1 MNANVTR
8 DDARIWMV
16 GGFLA
21 LCLGMML
28 ATILFIAWRGAKAFW
43 PKPIEVIIL
52 NQVDGPSE
60 LIVGQRLSQDEQSVR
75 IRTSDPGFGT
85 SRSQAVGMKQW
96 DESVRVRSDW
106 IQRVE
111 TRQSGALFGIPL
123 YITTF
128 DQSGSKDVPVVV
140 RKVIAETARRCRN
153 GKDPDLQSAVGNELE
168 LIADTLADCVSPA
181 VKRERIG
188 SKGDWSQFLRTAKQF
203 RDDAASRRNSLAR
216 ADEQIA
222 DSLSGVS
229 PAFADELLSLAQEQV
244 LTSHSLSAIDEA
256 YEVACSLHSWSE
268 RELAALEIQFSTF
281 QDELEK
287 DLSEQKAQ
295 LQELNKRGM
304 LGVGDTAF
312 SKETQEAYLARV
324 SQRHLLELE
333 LNWAESLL
341 SAQQLEFA
349 GTTRSEALE
358 LPDGAIAR
366 SNAIQ
371 REAELSGEETKL
383 VRSLWGHRSPGQDL
397 AVGADARLSSEP
409 ITDGVQV
416 LRLDSEGESQVAM
429 LFSGNKE
436 VVFPLR
442 IESVPLSDVE
452 AVLAV
457 NRMSV
462 WEITQVYVGRWA
474 EFLTAAPRAAN
485 TAGGIFPAIWG
496 TVVLTLIM
504 TLAVIPLGVV
514 AALYLREYITASPL
528 VSLVRISIHNLAGVP
543 SIVYGVFGVA
553 FFCYT
558 LGAFLDGGPANAGIE
573 VLPTPLW
580 FIGLGGTATCS
591 CVAFF
596 FSLRI
601 GRGQSGTRHWLPK
614 LALLLWTLSL
624 AAFCFLLLKS
634 PYFEGFYRDSLPIP
648 TFGKGG
654 ILWAS
659 LTLAL
664 LTLPIVIV
672 STEEALAMV
681 PDSLR
686 VGSFA
691 CGASKWQTIWNIV
704 LPYARSGILTGGLL
718 AAARA
723 VGQVAPLMLLGALPA
738 VTDLPLDS
746 QFPFLH
752 PSRSFMH
759 LGNQVYSLSQRSS
772 DTEATQ
778 PMVFA
783 SILLLVLVV
792 ACLHLSANLVR
803 ARFRARFAQY

>member
-1 MNANVTR
+1 MNTKVTSMR

-28 ATILFIAWRGAKAFW
+28 ATILFIVWRGANAFW

-52 NQVDGPSE
+52 GQTDDPPK
-60 LIVGQRLSQDEQSVR
+60 LIVGQELARDERSVR
-75 IRTSDPGFGT
+75 IQTSDPGFGT
-85 SRSQAVGMKQW
+85 SRSQSVGMEQW
-96 DESVRVRSDW
+96 NESVRGRSDW

-123 YITTF
+123 YIATLE
-128 DQSGSKDVPVVV
+128 QSGSKDVSVIV
-140 RKVIAETARRCRN
+140 RKVITETARRCRDN
-153 GKDPDLQSAVGNELE
+153 TDSDLQSATGNQLE

-181 VKRERIG
+181 VKRERVG
-188 SKGDWSQFLRTAKQF
+188 SKGDLSNFLRAAKQF
-203 RDDAASRRNSLAR
+203 RDSAASRRNSLAK

-222 DSLSGVS
+222 DSLGDLS
-229 PAFADELLSLAQEQV
+229 PGFANEWLLLAQEQV
-244 LTSHSLSAIDEA
+244 ITSRSYGAIDEA
-256 YEVACSLHSWSE
+256 FEVACGLHSWSE
-268 RELAALEIQFSTF
+268 EELETLAQQFSTYK
-281 QDELEK
+281 DELEK
-287 DLSEQKAQ
+287 ELIARESRLEK
-295 LQELNKRGM
+295 LNKQAM
-304 LGVGDTAF
+304 PIAGDSAF
-312 SKETQEAYLARV
+312 SNEAQEACLARV
-324 SQRHLLELE
+324 AQRHLFELE
-333 LNWAESLL
+333 LSWAESLL

-349 GTTRSEALE
+349 STTRSEAVE
-358 LPDGAIAR
+358 LPVGAISR
-366 SNAIQ
+366 LNAIQ
-371 REAELSGEETKL
+371 REAELSREETKF
-383 VRSLWGHRSPGQDL
+383 VCSLWGQDNL
-397 AVGADARLSSEP
+397 GGPDARLSSEL
-409 ITDGVQV
+409 IAEGVQL
-416 LRLDSEGESQVAM
+416 LRLDSDSEAQVAM
-429 LFSGNKE
+429 LCSGDGE

-442 IESVPLSDVE
+442 RESVPLSDVE
-452 AVLAV
+452 AILAV

-462 WEITQVYVGRWA
+462 WETTQVYVGRWA

-514 AALYLREYITASPL
+514 AALYLREYITASPF

-580 FIGLGGTATCS
+580 FVGLGVTVACG

-596 FSLRI
+596 CTLWI
-601 GRGQSGTRHWLPK
+601 GRGQSGTRLWLPR
-614 LALLLWTLSL
+614 LALLLWTLSI
-624 AAFCFLLLKS
+624 AGFCFLLLKS
-634 PYFEGFYRDSLPIP
+634 PFFEGFYRDSLPIP

-704 LPYARSGILTGGLL
+704 LPYARSGIVTGGLL

-792 ACLHLSANLVR
+792 ASLHLTANLVR

>member
-1 MNANVTR
+1 MNSKVAIMR

-28 ATILFIAWRGAKAFW
+28 VTVLFIFWRGASAFW
-43 PKPIEVIIL
+43 PRAIEVIIL
-52 NQVDGPSE
+52 GPADDSPR
-60 LIVGQRLSQDEQSVR
+60 LLVGQQLSRDERSVR
-75 IRTSDPGFGT
+75 IQTSDPGFGT
-85 SRSQAVGMKQW
+85 SRSQSVGFAQW
-96 DESVRVRSDW
+96 NASVHVRSDW

-111 TRQSGALFGIPL
+111 TRQSGALFGVPL
-123 YITTF
+123 YIATLNR
-128 DQSGSKDVPVVV
+128 SGSNDVSTVV
-140 RKVIAETARRCRN
+140 RKVFVETARRCRVTT
-153 GKDPDLQSAVGNELE
+153 DRELQSGTGNQLE
-168 LIADTLADCVSPA
+168 LIADTLTDCARPA
-181 VKRERIG
+181 VRRERVG
-188 SKGDWSQFLRTAKQF
+188 SKGDLSKFLRGSEQF
-203 RDDAASRRNSLAR
+203 RDSAASRRNLLAK

-222 DSLSGVS
+222 NCLEDLAPG
-229 PAFADELLSLAQEQV
+229 FAKEWLLLAQEQV
-244 LTSHSLSAIDEA
+244 IVTRYLGAIDEA
-256 YEVACSLHSWSE
+256 FEFACGLHSWSE
-268 RELAALEIQFSTF
+268 EELETLRQQFSNY

-287 DLSEQKAQ
+287 ELIARKAQ
-295 LQELNKRGM
+295 LDKLNKQWIPIG
-304 LGVGDTAF
+304 GDAAF
-312 SKETQEAYLARV
+312 AKEAQEACLASV
-324 SQRHLLELE
+324 SQRHLFELE
-333 LNWAESLL
+333 LSWAESLL
-341 SAQQLEFA
+341 SAQKLEFA
-349 GTTRSEALE
+349 GTTGSEALD
-358 LPDGAIAR
+358 LPVGAIAR
-366 SNAIQ
+366 LNAIK
-371 REAELSGEETKL
+371 RETKLSSEETDL
-383 VRSLWGHRSPGQDL
+383 VRSLWGKDHLG
-397 AVGADARLSSEP
+397 GTDARISSEQ
-409 ITDGVQV
+409 ITAGVQL
-416 LRLDSEGESQVAM
+416 LRLDSERKSQVAM
-429 LFSGNKE
+429 LVSGRGDFI
-436 VVFPLR
+436 FPLQM
-442 IESVPLSDVE
+442 ESVPLSDVE
-452 AVLAV
+452 AILAV

-462 WEITQVYVGRWA
+462 WEMTQVYACRWA
-474 EFLTAAPRAAN
+474 EFLSAAPRAAG

-543 SIVYGVFGVA
+543 SIVYGVFGIA

-558 LGAFLDGGPANAGIE
+558 LGAYLDGGPANAGIQ
-573 VLPTPLW
+573 VLPSPVW
-580 FIGLGGTATCS
+580 FVGLGIVASCS
-591 CVAFF
+591 CIAFF
-596 FSLRI
+596 CSLRI
-601 GRGQSGTRHWLPK
+601 GRGQAGTWLWLSR

-624 AAFCFLLLKS
+624 AGFCFLLLKS
-634 PYFEGFYRDSLPIP
+634 PFFEGFYRDSLPIP

-672 STEEALAMV
+672 STEESLAMV

-704 LPYARSGILTGGLL
+704 LPYARSGIVTGGLL

-738 VTDLPLDS
+738 VVDLPLDS

-778 PMVFA
+778 PMVYA
-783 SILLLVLVV
+783 SILLLVLAV
-792 ACLHLSANLVR
+792 ASLHLTANLVR